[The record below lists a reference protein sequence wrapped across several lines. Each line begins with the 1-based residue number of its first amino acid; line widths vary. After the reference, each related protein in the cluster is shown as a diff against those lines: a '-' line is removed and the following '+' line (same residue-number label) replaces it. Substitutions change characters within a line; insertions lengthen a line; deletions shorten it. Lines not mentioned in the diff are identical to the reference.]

1 MDLKYHGDKLDQ
13 TGLKD
18 QTELNSHGDK
28 LELSV
33 VFIYEQ
39 FSIISINSVLF
50 VQSDLL
56 DIIYLQDNIVL
67 FGPLHM
73 LDLIYLRDKLDLT
86 AKRTKLI

>member
-39 FSIISINSVLF
+39 LSIISA
-50 VQSDLL
+50 
-56 DIIYLQDNIVL
+56 II
-67 FGPLHM
+67 
-73 LDLIYLRDKLDLT
+73 
-86 AKRTKLI
+86 